1 MKRRAAA
8 ALAAIAMSLALP
20 AAPAMAQN
28 WNAEIVETGQGY
40 RVGDPEAPL
49 QIIEFVS
56 YSCSH
61 CADFEREAE
70 AELRYL
76 YVHEGY
82 AAVEVRHLIR
92 NPIDL
97 AAALLTECG
106 EPDRFFDNHRAMLA
120 TQDNWMETAQGL
132 SEAQVQ
138 RWQSG
143 TIASRMRAIAAD
155 LGFDDL
161 MESRGLSASQVTACL
176 NDEARAQEIAELS
189 RTNASEYN
197 VPGTPSF
204 VLNGTLLEGVHG
216 WPPLRQ
222 VLLAARQNSE

>member
-1 MKRRAAA
+1 MRRLLAA
-8 ALAAIAMSLALP
+8 ALVALAVIIP
-20 AAPAMAQN
+20 VAPALAQN
-28 WNAEIVETGQGY
+28 WNAQIAQTAQGY

-49 QIIEFVS
+49 QIIEFIS
-56 YSCSH
+56 YSCPH
-61 CADFEREAE
+61 CADFERQSE

-106 EPDRFFDNHRAMLA
+106 EPDRFFDNHRAVLA
-120 TQDNWMETAQGL
+120 TQERWLKTAENL
-132 SEAQVQ
+132 TDAQRN
-138 RWQSG
+138 RWASG
-143 TIASRMRAIAAD
+143 TITSRMRAIASD

-161 MESRGLSASQVTACL
+161 MESRGYSASEITACL
-176 NDEARAQEIAELS
+176 SDEARAQKIAENS
-189 RTNASEYN
+189 RANASEYA

-204 VLNGTLLEGVHG
+204 VLNGNLLDGAHA
-216 WPPLRQ
+216 WQPLRQ
-222 VLLAARQNSE
+222 ALMAARQQGE